1 MEKIR
6 LRQTNVWFFAERRNG
21 MSCYYKE
28 TKMLY
33 GGDYNPEQWGRE
45 VWEEDMRLM
54 AQAHINIV
62 TLNVFS
68 WASLQPD
75 EDTYDFARLDE
86 IMQLVR
92 ANGMKVCLA
101 TSTGAHPAWMA
112 KRHPDILR
120 TEKDG
125 RKRKFGGRHNS
136 CPNSPTYRK
145 YAPRLAQKLA
155 EHYRDYD
162 NIVAWHVSNE
172 YGGACYCDE
181 CQKAFRVWLKKK
193 YGTIEEVNRSYNT
206 AFWGHTFYDWDEIVL
221 PDLQS
226 EHFMDEVTGM
236 ERTMFQGISL
246 DYMRFNSDSILDC
259 FRLEYDAIKKFT
271 PDLPV
276 TTNLMTAYK
285 GLDYQKWAKSMDFV
299 SWDNYP
305 SAADSPDQIA
315 FYHDLMRGL
324 DGQKPFVLME
334 QAPSVTNWQ
343 QFAKLKRPG
352 EMRLMSYQAV
362 AHGADAIQFFQIRR
376 SIGACEKYHSAV
388 IDHVGT
394 ADTRV
399 FREVTKLGEELEK
412 IGGLFLDGKTPA
424 KTAILFDWDNWWAVE
439 YSSGPSVRLKY
450 LDAVLDYYKAAY
462 ALNVPVDIISTDHSL
477 EPYQVVIAPLL
488 YMVKRGYEEK
498 LKDYVRQGGN
508 FVTSYFSGI
517 VDEHDLVDCGGY
529 PGRLRELLGVWVEES
544 DALPFGEQNAITYSG
559 TRYPADLMCDL
570 MHLEGAQALANYEE
584 DFYAGTPAVTVNKYG
599 LGKAYYVG
607 THSDEMFY
615 QTWMRELFAQTGIS
629 PIQHTPAG
637 VEAAVRENA
646 GGRYLFLLNH
656 TAEEKTVVLEESY
669 KDLLNGRT
677 YAKQEE
683 IVLEARGVYLL
694 GGCKVQGIK

>member
-1 MEKIR
+1 
-6 LRQTNVWFFAERRNG
+6 

-155 EHYRDYD
+155 EHYRNYD